1 MTQNIYDQADF
12 FAGYSQLPRSLHG
25 LDGAPEWPDLQAML
39 PDLKGKRVLDLGCG
53 FGWFCRW
60 AADQGAAEVFGLDVS
75 ENMLTRAR
83 SETSSAAVRY
93 ERADLET
100 VAIQPAAY
108 DLIYSSLA
116 LHYLVDLARLTAEVR
131 RGLASGGAF
140 VFSVEHPIVTCSTHQ
155 QFIADAEGRKHW
167 PVSGY
172 LSEGR
177 RVTDWL
183 AKGVVK
189 QHRTLATYLNLLT
202 NNGLSLTQIKEWG
215 PTAAQIA
222 AKPAWAVE
230 RERPMF
236 LLVSARAP

>member
-60 AADQGAAEVFGLDVS
+60 AADQGAEAVLGLDVS

-83 SETSSAAVRY
+83 TETTNAAVRY

-116 LHYLVDLARLTAEVR
+116 LHYLVDLARLIAEVR
-131 RGLASGGAF
+131 RGLVSGAAF

-155 QFIADAEGRKHW
+155 QFIVDAEGRKHW

-172 LSEGR
+172 LSEGK

-202 NNGLSLTQIKEWG
+202 NDGFSLTQIKEWG
-215 PTAAQIA
+215 PTDAQIA
-222 AKPAWAVE
+222 VKPAWAME

>member
-1 MTQNIYDQADF
+1 
-12 FAGYSQLPRSLHG
+12 
-25 LDGAPEWPDLQAML
+25 
-39 PDLKGKRVLDLGCG
+39 
-53 FGWFCRW
+53 
-60 AADQGAAEVFGLDVS
+60 
-75 ENMLTRAR
+75 MLTRAR

-100 VAIQPAAY
+100 VAIQPAAH

-116 LHYLVDLARLTAEVR
+116 LHYLVDLVRLVSEVR
-131 RGLASGGAF
+131 RGLTARGAF

-215 PTAAQIA
+215 PTDAQIA

>member
-12 FAGYSQLPRSLHG
+12 FAGYSQLPRSLQG
-25 LDGAPEWPDLQAML
+25 LDGAPEWPDLMAML
-39 PDLKGKRVLDLGCG
+39 PGIKRKSLLDLGCG

-60 AADQGAAEVFGLDVS
+60 AAERGASSALGLDVS
-75 ENMLTRAR
+75 DNMLTQAR
-83 SETSSAAVRY
+83 TETANPAVRY

-116 LHYLVDLARLTAEVR
+116 LHYLVDLIRMIAQVR
-131 RGLASGGAF
+131 RGLRPGGAF
-140 VFSVEHPIVTCSTHQ
+140 VFSVEHPIVTGS
-155 QFIADAEGRKHW
+155 EGAKHW

-172 LSEGR
+172 LSEGE

-189 QHRTLATYLNLLT
+189 QHRTLASYLNLLA
-202 NNGLSLTQIKEWG
+202 NNGLILTQIKEWG
-215 PTAAQIA
+215 PTDAQIA
-222 AKPAWAVE
+222 ARPAWAVE